1 MTPSRLL
8 ASAAALVLVLGLAAC
23 ANEAEEPTVVETPQ
37 ATPTAEPTETSE
49 PEPVA
54 EAFAMPSDCTAILPE
69 ARVDALLGQG
79 ISLVGGP
86 GTDIGATYLPE
97 PTREEAAGGI
107 SCFYEDAARP
117 NIAAFTISVAPV
129 AVSNRAQIV
138 TDLTAQGLN
147 EGDTARGDATFW
159 VLGDEQGPGAVHHV
173 ITDDA
178 WVSVITLLGGQVFYD
193 EAVVIADEVLD
204 VVYN

>member
-8 ASAAALVLVLGLAAC
+8 ASAAALALVLGLAAC
-23 ANEAEEPTVVETPQ
+23 ANEAEEPTVVETPE

-49 PEPVA
+49 PEPV
-54 EAFAMPSDCTAILPE
+54 EETFAMPADCTAILPE

-117 NIAAFTISVAPV
+117 NIAAFTISVAPIS
-129 AVSNRAQIV
+129 VSNRAQVV

-147 EGDTARGDATFW
+147 EGSTANGDATFW